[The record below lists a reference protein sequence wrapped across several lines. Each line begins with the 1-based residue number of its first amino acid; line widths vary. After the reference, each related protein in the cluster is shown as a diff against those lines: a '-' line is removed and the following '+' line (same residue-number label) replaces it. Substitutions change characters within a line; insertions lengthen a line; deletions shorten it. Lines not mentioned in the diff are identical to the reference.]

1 MHIRCAL
8 AWKGYTLFCA
18 AGADTLISPEKNDR
32 PMTVFK
38 SILNEDTACL
48 LLYGEVNDEGGE
60 GKISSRDVVNELL
73 YLDGSYRNLN
83 IRINS
88 VGGDVYPASP
98 FSTPSAGAGAT

>member
-1 MHIRCAL
+1 
-8 AWKGYTLFCA
+8 
-18 AGADTLISPEKNDR
+18 
-32 PMTVFK
+32 MTVFK

-60 GKISSRDVVNELL
+60 GKISSRDIVNELL

-88 VGGDVYPASP
+88 VGGDVYPGIAIFNAIRQCRSNVTIYIEGIASSP
-98 FSTPSAGAGAT
+98 CADGMWR

>member
-1 MHIRCAL
+1 
-8 AWKGYTLFCA
+8 
-18 AGADTLISPEKNDR
+18 
-32 PMTVFK
+32 MTVFK

-60 GKISSRDVVNELL
+60 GKISSRDIVNELL

-88 VGGDVYPASP
+88 VGATYIRALPSL
-98 FSTPSAGAGAT
+98 TPSGSAGAT